1 MVKATYL
8 KNIRVMEF
16 YALITN
22 VKDYIQA
29 ENLET
34 LKLKEAFDNDFLPAY
49 EAFDGSLVGMRK
61 SGYTHQISELETKRN
76 AIIIGFNGHLRAYEK
91 FPDPATVEAAKRVK
105 NIVDGFGKY
114 IQTLGLSQKLGVTIN
129 LVDELSKAE
138 VKKDVQK
145 IGATLWIDEL
155 KTLNDEVQRLFKE
168 RIKFESSIE
177 TGKVKDS
184 REQMQ
189 KSFTDFC
196 KRINALALLE
206 GSENYQKLSDNI
218 NREVERAKQIAK
230 GRNRKGTIK
239 EDVV

>member
-1 MVKATYL
+1 MIRATYL

-22 VKDYIQA
+22 IKDYIEA

-34 LKLKEAFDNDFLPAY
+34 LKLQEAFENDFLPKY
-49 EAFDGSLVGMRK
+49 EDFDNSLIGIRK
-61 SGYTHQISELETKRN
+61 SGYTNQINDLETKRN

-91 FPDPATVEAAKRVK
+91 FPDPATVEASKRVK

-114 IQTLGLSQKLGVTIN
+114 IQTMGLSQKLGVTIN
-129 LVDELSKAE
+129 LVDELSKTE
-138 VKKDVQK
+138 IKKDVQK
-145 IGATLWIDEL
+145 IGATRWIDEL

-168 RIKFESSIE
+168 RIKFESAIE
-177 TGKVKDS
+177 TGKVKETRD
-184 REQMQ
+184 QMQ

-206 GSENYQKLSDNI
+206 GSENYQKLCDNI
-218 NREVERAKQIAK
+218 NREVDRAKQIAK
-230 GRNRKGTIK
+230 GRNRKNTPK
-239 EDVV
+239 EEV